1 MSVTQNT
8 YGYPKFKAFIAGTGN
23 PLVGGQLYTI
33 IPGGSIGQYK
43 TSYTDANGTANNTN
57 PVILDANGECS
68 LWGTGYY
75 KFILQDANSVQL
87 WSIDNVNLG
96 TISSSVSSGQWI
108 VSGLVP
114 TYISATQF
122 SFAGDQR
129 SIFQSGLRLQIT
141 ETAGTV
147 YGTVTAVS
155 YGAGITTVTF
165 VGDTNPVDSGISV
178 VNYGIITISANTTS
192 LPILPVIVQSSNYSF
207 VTTDAGQT
215 YEFKANLS
223 NTSCTVSNA
232 SPGVVTC
239 ANNGLAIG
247 SQFIFGLGAN
257 GALPANVSAN
267 TIYYPITTGF
277 VANTSFQ
284 FSNSNG
290 GSAINTTGITS
301 SNVTISQCLTGA
313 LPTANTFPSNGT
325 LEIKDVSAG
334 LVTISGT
341 IDGNANGI
349 TLTSLGYT
357 KIYSDSNSWY
367 TKLPQIANITAGQL
381 VYDSSNASLPATS
394 ITIPGLTG
402 LAHGG
407 YKFEATYVNANAN
420 NNLYISMY
428 FNNDQANANYS
439 YSINN
444 SGATGGYICL
454 LSATGTPANN
464 ASTFTGIIGLY
475 PASANTYFLRTQGIT
490 ETTAIANNAFVAYY
504 IDNASV
510 FSYCI

>member
-1 MSVTQNT
+1 
-8 YGYPKFKAFIAGTGN
+8 
-23 PLVGGQLYTI
+23 
-33 IPGGSIGQYK
+33 
-43 TSYTDANGTANNTN
+43 
-57 PVILDANGECS
+57 
-68 LWGTGYY
+68 
-75 KFILQDANSVQL
+75 
-87 WSIDNVNLG
+87 
-96 TISSSVSSGQWI
+96 
-108 VSGLVP
+108 VP

-122 SFAGDQR
+122 LFAGDQR
-129 SIFQSGLRLQIT
+129 PIFQSGLRLQIT

-155 YGAGITTVTF
+155 YGASITTVTF

-192 LPILPVIVQSSNYSF
+192 LPIPPVIVQSSNYSF

-223 NTSCTVSNA
+223 NASCTVSNA

-257 GALPANVSAN
+257 GALPANVSVN

-290 GSAINTTGITS
+290 GSAINTTGVTS

-341 IDGNANGI
+341 IDSNANGI

-367 TKLPQIANITAGQL
+367 TKLPQQAGFGVANLG
-381 VYDSSNASLPATS
+381 
-394 ITIPGLTG
+394 
-402 LAHGG
+402 
-407 YKFEATYVNANAN
+407 TYV
-420 NNLYISMY
+420 LS
-428 FNNDQANANYS
+428 ANANYTIPYNLS
-439 YSINN
+439 PGIRYKLVMNLIQNTSPGYLKINFNGDTGNNYSSTINGFN
-444 SGATGGYICL
+444 GSMQGI
-454 LSATGTPANN
+454 
-464 ASTFTGIIGLY
+464 ASTALAAFIPTYSTLTNDVNTSMKCTFEFETVYGVSTTVHLVGQLKLIIGSILSIINSVGQYVGGANLSSIAIGTSAGTLSGTATLY
-475 PASANTYFLRTQGIT
+475 QWN
-490 ETTAIANNAFVAYY
+490 
-504 IDNASV
+504 
-510 FSYCI
+510 